1 MSINN
6 FNPGNSSNNSSNNTP
21 PNSSSGIGHIGYPSG
36 NSSMDSDWQPED
48 YMINYNEKYIWEDKI
63 LFREDAIY
71 QTFSCLIG
79 KFKPNALL
87 VGAAGVGKTKIVE
100 DIARRLELDENV
112 PEQLKD
118 YTIWELPLSNIV
130 AGSAL
135 VGALEEKI
143 KKIIEYA
150 SNPDKK
156 VILFIDEI
164 HVLAENEN
172 QSYAKIAQ
180 ILKPALARGDMK
192 VIGATT
198 LQESQTL
205 FNDPAFNR
213 RFTRVIIDELTPSQ
227 TEEILTKI
235 APSMSAHYKNKIV
248 LPQSTL
254 KDVINIA
261 DEYKSAGSH
270 RPDNALTLL
279 DRAMAETIISR
290 QEMEENAKRTN
301 DTVVLQALQSTPIV
315 ALSKSQIRKTAIR
328 LATGNSKQDIA
339 DIDVLETEL
348 KDVIRGQSETID
360 YVIDSVRRDSLKLY
374 PRQKPLTMLF
384 AGNSGVGKSEVAKIL
399 AQGLTGTDPIILNM
413 TEFNSPASLN
423 RIIGAPAGY
432 IGSDSKNELPFDIL
446 ESNPYKL
453 ILLDE
458 FEKADRAVQRL
469 FMSAFDEGYIK
480 TAKGAVVDFSKTII
494 IATTNAGHTT
504 RQSDPIGFGASASN
518 TASVSELS
526 QFFDTELLNRFTKIC
541 NFNPITEDLFKE
553 IAQSVYARD
562 IARIKSAHSSY
573 ANILPDT
580 IDDSVLDELV
590 KTNYIKQFG
599 ARPVKRMI
607 QKYIE
612 DTVMQNTV
620 SSSAKI

>member
-6 FNPGNSSNNSSNNTP
+6 FNPASSNDS
-21 PNSSSGIGHIGYPSG
+21 PNGASSGISSGTGHPYIVT
-36 NSSMDSDWQPED
+36 NDDNNFAPED
-48 YMINYNEKYIWEDKI
+48 YMINYNKKYASEDEI
-63 LFREDAIY
+63 LFRDDTIY

-100 DIARRLELDENV
+100 EIARRLELDENI
-112 PEQLKD
+112 PEQLQG
-118 YTIWELPLSNIV
+118 YTVWELPLSNIV

-143 KKIIEYA
+143 KNIIKYA
-150 SNPDKK
+150 SEPDEK

-164 HVLAENEN
+164 HVLTESENPA
-172 QSYAKIAQ
+172 YTKISQ

-227 TEEILTKI
+227 TETILTKI

-279 DRAMAETIISR
+279 DRAMAEAIINR

-301 DTVVLQALQSTPIV
+301 DTVLLQALQSTPVV
-315 ALSKSQIRKTAIR
+315 ALPKSQIRKTAIR
-328 LATGNSKQDIA
+328 MATGNSKQDIA

-348 KDVIRGQSETID
+348 KDIIKGQSETID

-399 AQGLTGTDPIILNM
+399 AKGLTGTDPIILNM
-413 TEFNSPASLN
+413 TEFNNSASLN

-504 RQSDPIGFGASASN
+504 RQSDPIGFGTSASN
-518 TASVSELS
+518 AASISELS

-541 NFNPITEDLFKE
+541 NFNPITEALFKE
-553 IAQSVYARD
+553 ISQNVYSKD
-562 IARIKSAHSSY
+562 VARIKSAHSSY

-580 IDDSVLDELV
+580 IDCDALDKLV
-590 KTNYIKQFG
+590 KTNYNKLFG

-612 DTVMQNTV
+612 DTVMQHTA
-620 SSSAKI
+620 SSPAKI